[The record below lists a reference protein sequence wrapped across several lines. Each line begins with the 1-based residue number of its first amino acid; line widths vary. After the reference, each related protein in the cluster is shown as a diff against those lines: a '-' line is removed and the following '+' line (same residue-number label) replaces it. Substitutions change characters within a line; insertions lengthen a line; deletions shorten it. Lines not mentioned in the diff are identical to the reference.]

1 MLVSA
6 LEWTMIRIERSAL
19 LPYSADKLFD
29 LVNDVSAYPQ
39 YMDGCVNA
47 TILASSETIMEAH
60 LELRKGGIS
69 QRFATRNLLEKP
81 HKIVMELLD
90 GPFDTLHG
98 EWTFKTLAQDACKV
112 SLQLQFQIQQNSLHQ
127 SVAQKAAGKLFE
139 NVAGN
144 LVDAL
149 CKRANTLYGQ

>member
-1 MLVSA
+1 
-6 LEWTMIRIERSAL
+6 MIRIERSAL
-19 LPYSADKLFD
+19 LPYSAEKLFD

-47 TILASSETIMEAH
+47 VVLSHSEAVMEAQ

-69 QRFATRNLLEKP
+69 QRFATRNQLVKP

-90 GPFDTLHG
+90 GPFDSLHG

-112 SLQLQFQIQQNSLHQ
+112 SLHLQFQTQQKPAN
-127 SVAQKAAGKLFE
+127 VAHKAAGKLFE
-139 NVAGN
+139 SVAGN

-149 CKRANTLYGQ
+149 CKRANSLYGQP

>member
-1 MLVSA
+1 
-6 LEWTMIRIERSAL
+6 MIRIERSAL
-19 LPYSADKLFD
+19 LPYSAEKLFD

-47 TILASSETIMEAH
+47 IVLSHSESVMEAR

-69 QRFATRNLLEKP
+69 QRFATRNQLEKP
-81 HKIVMELLD
+81 HKIVMELLE
-90 GPFDTLHG
+90 GPFDSLHG

-112 SLQLQFQIQQNSLHQ
+112 SLHLQFQAQKS
-127 SVAQKAAGKLFE
+127 SPGVAHKAAGKLFE
-139 NVAGN
+139 SVAGN

-149 CKRANTLYGQ
+149 CKRANSLYGQA